1 MDNNSIGIELDS
13 IANSYNKPI
22 EDVERLFHRYIEGGM
37 ESNAAIERIRTE
49 FEQDKQAEDNHEP
62 SLDGPK
68 SPFEPQN
75 Y

>member
-1 MDNNSIGIELDS
+1 
-13 IANSYNKPI
+13 
-22 EDVERLFHRYIEGGM
+22 M